1 MHRMK
6 HLAIILSIL
15 VCQSC
20 LAQVTDTTDIF
31 DVDKQ
36 YNLILKTEVEAKINR
51 AIQPIIKKKLQEIRD
66 RYRDDLEVLTEK
78 KRQDEIQFIE
88 DTIRINEFLWALTG
102 YSMATTT
109 IGMNWSE
116 SKRLDTYDK
125 LLNSY
130 YVKAL
135 SVLKP
140 EMKSKLISSQKRWLD
155 YYIKEKDFIYDL
167 NDFGNHNSS
176 LYNWGY
182 YFEMLEKRVLF
193 LKDVYNENFHGSE
206 TYKDQ

>member
-1 MHRMK
+1 MK

-36 YNLILKTEVEAKINR
+36 YNLILKTEIEAKINR